1 MKQPEFENLLQT
13 ARERDLT
20 DAELAKQE
28 RWLAANPDEQ
38 AEWEALDRLLVALP
52 DAPVASN
59 FTARVLDEVR
69 RAEAPG
75 PALGQAW
82 WRKLLAP
89 QFRPIQIAAA
99 AALAMVVIGVGYQ
112 SHLNRNRAEMAAS
125 LHAVATIAEM
135 APGLLSDF
143 EAIEAIDQADPIDE
157 ELWAALK

>member
-20 DAELAKQE
+20 DAELAKLE

-69 RAEAPG
+69 RAEVPG

-89 QFRPIQIAAA
+89 QFSPIQIASA
-99 AALAMVVIGVGYQ
+99 AALAMVVVVGYQ
-112 SHLNRNRAEMAAS
+112 SYLHRNRAEMAAS

>member
-20 DAELAKQE
+20 DAELAKLE

-69 RAEAPG
+69 RAEVPG

-89 QFRPIQIAAA
+89 QFSPIQIASA
-99 AALAMVVIGVGYQ
+99 AALAMVVVVGYQ
-112 SHLNRNRAEMAAS
+112 SYLNRNRAEMAAS

>member
-20 DAELAKQE
+20 DAELAKLE

-59 FTARVLDEVR
+59 FTSRVLDKVR
-69 RAEAPG
+69 RAETARQ
-75 PALGQAW
+75 ALDQAW

-99 AALAMVVIGVGYQ
+99 AAIAMVIGGVGYQ

>member
-20 DAELAKQE
+20 DAELAKLE

-69 RAEAPG
+69 RAEVPG

-89 QFRPIQIAAA
+89 QFSPIQIASA
-99 AALAMVVIGVGYQ
+99 AALAMVVVVGYQ
-112 SHLNRNRAEMAAS
+112 SYLNRNRAEMAAS

-135 APGLLSDF
+135 APGLLRDF
-143 EAIEAIDQADPIDE
+143 EAIEAIRQADPIDE